1 MTSTCC
7 PTSPGQSHPSY
18 QEHTAKSEVSSGICQ
33 PPLVPQA
40 NNVQQFSGGSASS
53 SFAPLGTGRV
63 AYSTSSPPPPL
74 LRAAPSPLPVA
85 SSAGTI
91 LPRIL
96 PASACIFAASASHPS
111 ACYVVL
117 SSAWRRYHRA
127 VLFLSPLP
135 PLDASVPA
143 LQRQTVWLVKQDPA
157 KCRTQEHVKGT
168 S

>member
-63 AYSTSSPPPPL
+63 AYSTSSPLHHYCVQRHHRYRSRRLLAQFSRASCRPAPAYSRHLPLTHPHVMSYLAARRGDITERYCFFPP
-74 LRAAPSPLPVA
+74 S
-85 SSAGTI
+85 
-91 LPRIL
+91 
-96 PASACIFAASASHPS
+96 
-111 ACYVVL
+111 
-117 SSAWRRYHRA
+117 
-127 VLFLSPLP
+127 P